1 MKFNASYLGFRI
13 SYLFSPISTSLD
25 MICNLSHKIIGNV
38 LSFRRFFIFL
48 IIRNFVGIKLL
59 PEYKNRHVTSARVE
73 PPGQT
78 DFKFAFRGW
87 ASPPPN
93 PWPLASVWREHFL
106 HQQSCHNPITF
117 AFMIRLISL
126 LISIPRN
133 TNHQIHVKKEIKDMK
148 ILSCSRSE
156 GPFPTFETPAPR
168 QC

>member
-1 MKFNASYLGFRI
+1 MY
-13 SYLFSPISTSLD
+13 
-25 MICNLSHKIIGNV
+25 
-38 LSFRRFFIFL
+38 FL
-48 IIRNFVGIKLL
+48 IILNFVGIKLL

-93 PWPLASVWREHFL
+93 PWPLASVWRERFL
-106 HQQSCHNPITF
+106 HQQSCDNPITF

-148 ILSCSRSE
+148 ILFRVLATKGLFRRSRHRRPDSARW
-156 GPFPTFETPAPR
+156 PHDPDTSFWSF
-168 QC
+168 